1 MCHALKKAAKMT
13 YPPPFLISWNITKRC
28 NLKCRHCY
36 LDASE
41 LEGRSELTTLEA
53 KKVVDEM
60 ASLNHQSMLILTGG
74 EPLLRDDCLEVAGYA
89 ARQGITVVLGTNG
102 TLLDSGNVRRIV
114 KSGVKGVGVS
124 IDSSSPLYHD
134 RFRGLPGAW
143 QKTASGID
151 ALSEQ
156 GVEFNIQLTVTKDNI
171 DDIAQVIEYAIKK
184 RARSVNIFFLVC
196 TGRGHDMVDVTPEQY
211 ERVLS
216 FLVEAARLYED
227 RIMVRARCA
236 PHFLRIAHSA
246 DPDGPLVKG
255 ATSGCIAGTGYMRIT
270 PEGYVTPCPY
280 MPTLAGNIK
289 ETGLKQIWEEA
300 DIFKTLRGKR
310 YDGRCKECEY
320 SEICGGCRAR
330 ALSTTSNVMGEDH
343 WCEYEPDG
351 KASLISHKQ
360 ADIIWTKDAE
370 ERLLKVPGFLRNMV
384 KGGVERYAREKGLA
398 SITPDI
404 LLELKKRTGR

>member
-1 MCHALKKAAKMT
+1 MQ
-13 YPPPFLISWNITKRC
+13 YQPPFLISWNITKRC

-41 LEGRSELTTLEA
+41 LEGGSELTTLEA
-53 KKVVDEM
+53 KKVVDEI
-60 ASLNHQSMLILTGG
+60 ASLNRHSMLILTGG
-74 EPLLRDDCLEVAGYA
+74 EPLLREDCLEIAGHA
-89 ARQGITVVLGTNG
+89 AGQGITVVLGTNG
-102 TLLDSGNVRRIV
+102 TLLDRETVRRIV

-151 ALSEQ
+151 VLGEQ
-156 GVEFNIQLTVTKDNI
+156 GVEFSIHLTVTKDNI
-171 DDIAQVIEYAIKK
+171 DEIARVIEYAIEKK
-184 RARSVNIFFLVC
+184 AKTVNIFFLVC
-196 TGRGHDMVDVTPEQY
+196 TGRGHDMVDVTPRQY
-211 ERVLS
+211 EQCLK
-216 FLVEAARLYED
+216 FLLEAGRLYED

-236 PHFLRIAHSA
+236 PHFLRLAHDA

-255 ATSGCIAGTGYMRIT
+255 ATSGCIAGTGYLRIT
-270 PEGYVTPCPY
+270 PEGDVTPCPY

-289 ETGLKQIWEEA
+289 ATGLKKIWEGA
-300 DIFKTLRGKR
+300 DIFKTLRAKK
-310 YDGRCKECEY
+310 YVGRCEECEY

-330 ALSTTSNVMGEDH
+330 ALSTTSNVMGEDR
-343 WCEYEPDG
+343 WCEYEPKGPKG
-351 KASLISHKQ
+351 KPPLLSHKQ
-360 ADIIWTKDAE
+360 ADVVWTKEAE
-370 ERLLKVPGFLRNMV
+370 ERLSKVPSFLRSMV

-404 LLELKKRTGR
+404 LAELKKRTGRPPS